1 MVNCGGNCVYS
12 TLRVL
17 NLRAYPVFTLL
28 YAVVSVFPFS
38 IIYITSCTII
48 RWLTKP
54 NYIAI
59 EAFIITLT
67 NLTLSSIEWRG
78 VNVTNIYI
86 KNFFFGKL
94 R

>member
-38 IIYITSCTII
+38 IIYIYYKLHNNKVANETELYSY
-48 RWLTKP
+48 R
-54 NYIAI
+54 
-59 EAFIITLT
+59 
-67 NLTLSSIEWRG
+67 SI
-78 VNVTNIYI
+78 YY
-86 KNFFFGKL
+86 NFNKL
-94 R
+94 NSEFNRMARC